1 MTIQC
6 IGQGFDIFQ
15 TNLHTFEI
23 NGVSYNLNPSSLP
36 DGYNVSAGEASIST
50 DPWSIEYNITKQ
62 VLVES
67 DNGTIYK
74 CIIEGDANTLTL
86 ILNSGMLYAQN
97 FNTHNYNSIIIIFSS
112 YLYMQT

>member
-6 IGQGFDIFQ
+6 IGQGFNIFQ

-36 DGYNVSAGEASIST
+36 DGYDVSAGEASIST
-50 DPWSIEYNITKQ
+50 DPWSIEYIITKQ

-74 CIIEGDANTLTL
+74 CIIEGDANNLAL
-86 ILNSGMLYAQN
+86 IFQKG
-97 FNTHNYNSIIIIFSS
+97 II
-112 YLYMQT
+112 